1 MKWLWSPWGSLR
13 PPLAR
18 PRGPPSLPCHPGPPA
33 RWRGRSRGALLL
45 GRGPSDPPASPQNS
59 SAPLAED
66 MDPEVRPPTRGA
78 SPRCSLALGSDR
90 LSPLQL
96 ARYLNRNY
104 WEKKQEEARK
114 SPTPSAPVPLTEP
127 AAQPAEGHAA
137 PASVAEVRGPPAPV
151 HGPPGGPWG
160 RASAAHP
167 LASPRP
173 LSWRQTRSPRRP
185 PAAPSVR

>member
-1 MKWLWSPWGSLR
+1 
-13 PPLAR
+13 
-18 PRGPPSLPCHPGPPA
+18 
-33 RWRGRSRGALLL
+33 
-45 GRGPSDPPASPQNS
+45 
-59 SAPLAED
+59 

-78 SPRCSLALGSDR
+78 PPRCSLALGSDH

-167 LASPRP
+167 LASPRR